1 MREVPSWLRT
11 RPYAFAALLAAALL
25 VANVVSEPNFAKP
38 ANWPSELAALAP
50 LALVAMASTPS
61 ILSGGG
67 GLDISVGPLA
77 VLANVVLVEWLLPH
91 GTLGSAWIAI
101 PLLIALG
108 AAIGAINGL
117 LVAVAR
123 YQPVIAT
130 LCTFFVVAGVITKI
144 AGAPRAVPH
153 GTWTA
158 DLGDQVWVVPGALLL
173 IAIPLVIW
181 YALSRSAYHRNL
193 FATGGND
200 ATAFSSGIDVAATRI
215 VAYALGGAFA
225 AVAGIALTALVQ
237 STQAA
242 GYAQFT
248 LIALAAVALGG
259 TQFGGGRGGLVASL
273 LGATCIYLLQT
284 LLGAVG
290 VSSSWLNF
298 VYGALLVAGV
308 VIGAK
313 VVAPRSREAFA

>member
-1 MREVPSWLRT
+1 MPDARELLRR
-11 RPYAFAALLAAALL
+11 RPYVFAAALAAVLL
-25 VANVVSEPNFAKP
+25 VANVVSQPSFGTP
-38 ANWPSELAALAP
+38 ANWPDELSALAP

-77 VLANVVLVEWLLPH
+77 VLANVVLVEWLLPDPVL
-91 GTLGSAWIAI
+91 GTAWVAV
-101 PLLIALG
+101 PLLVALG
-108 AAIGAINGL
+108 AAIGTINGL

-130 LCTFFVVAGVITKI
+130 LCTFFVLAGVITKI
-144 AGAPRAVPH
+144 AGSPRSVPH

-158 DLGDQVWVVPGALLL
+158 DLGDRVWVVPGALLL
-173 IAIPLVIW
+173 VAIPLAVW
-181 YALSRSAYHRNL
+181 FALSRTAYHRNL
-193 FATGGND
+193 FAAGGND
-200 ATAFSSGIDVAATRI
+200 ATAFSAGVDVDLTRI
-215 VAYALGGAFA
+215 VAYALGGGFA
-225 AVAGIALTALVQ
+225 GVAGIALTALVQ

-242 GYAQFT
+242 GYAQYT

-259 TQFGGGRGGLVASL
+259 TQLGGGRGGLVASL

-284 LLGAVG
+284 LLGALG

-298 VYGALLVAGV
+298 VYGVLLVGGV

-313 VVAPRSREAFA
+313 VLGTRPREALA

>member
-1 MREVPSWLRT
+1 MPDVRELLRR
-11 RPYAFAALLAAALL
+11 RPYAFAGLLAVALL
-25 VANVVSEPNFAKP
+25 VANVVSEPSFGHA

-77 VLANVVLVEWLLPH
+77 VLANVVLVEWLLPDA
-91 GTLGSAWIAI
+91 TLGSAWVAI
-101 PLLIALG
+101 PLLLVLG
-108 AAIGAINGL
+108 AAVGAVNGV

-123 YQPVIAT
+123 YQPVIAS
-130 LCTFFVVAGVITKI
+130 LCTFFVLAGVITKI
-144 AGAPRAVPH
+144 AGSPRSVPQ

-158 DLGDQVWVVPGALLL
+158 DLADKVGFLPGALLL
-173 IAIPLVIW
+173 LAIPLAAW
-181 YALSRSAYHRNL
+181 FALSRTAFHRNL
-193 FATGGND
+193 YAAGGND
-200 ATAFSSGIDVAATRI
+200 ATAFSAGVDVARTRI
-215 VAYALGGAFA
+215 VAYALGGCFA

-242 GYAQFT
+242 GYAQYT

-259 TQFGGGRGGLVASL
+259 TQLGGGRGGLVASL
-273 LGATCIYLLQT
+273 LGAACIYLLQT
-284 LLGAVG
+284 LLGALG

-298 VYGALLVAGV
+298 VYGLLLVGGV

-313 VVAPRSREAFA
+313 LVAPRPRRELA